1 MISIDGLTSEQCK
14 MLDKMWA
21 LDDSSE
27 LLSWFSS
34 LSDQK
39 FQTALVLF
47 ELLVQ
52 EQQEPEVADGKL
64 AKQMLKQIG
73 VKL

>member
-1 MISIDGLTSEQCK
+1 MVIDGLTAEQCK
-14 MLDKMWA
+14 MLDKMWE
-21 LDDSSE
+21 LDTCEE
-27 LLSWFSS
+27 LLSWFTT
-34 LSDQK
+34 LSDRK

-52 EQQEPEVADGKL
+52 EQNEPEVADGKL
-64 AKQMLKQIG
+64 AKQMLTQIG

>member
-1 MISIDGLTSEQCK
+1 MTIDGLTAEQCK
-14 MLDKMWA
+14 MLDKMWE

-27 LLSWFSS
+27 LFGWLSS
-34 LSDQK
+34 LPDHK
-39 FQTALVLF
+39 FRTALVLF
-47 ELLVQ
+47 EILIQ

-64 AKQMLKQIG
+64 AKQMLTQIG